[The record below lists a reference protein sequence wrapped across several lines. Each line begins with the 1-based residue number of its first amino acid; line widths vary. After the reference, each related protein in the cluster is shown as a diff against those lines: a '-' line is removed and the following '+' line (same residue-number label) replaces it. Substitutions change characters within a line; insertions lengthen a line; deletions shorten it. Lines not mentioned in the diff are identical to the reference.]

1 MKRIS
6 ILIIAI
12 IIISCTSQDLSKF
25 CGTWVRDVA
34 DTELGINGIEC
45 ISIHEDSSVVI
56 VNKMT
61 MIYADSILKSEFNFT
76 TSISGLWQYSE
87 DNIDVSL
94 DIETY
99 KFAVDSTKTS
109 VTAIGEGNVISDEAV
124 KHLLNDLSAALSDF
138 YKCVYV
144 ESPQISIK
152 DVLLLS
158 NGRLMGNYG
167 ESSILWHQ
175 VYSHN

>member
-12 IIISCTSQDLSKF
+12 ILISCTSQGLSEF

-34 DTELGINGIEC
+34 DSELGIDGIEC

-61 MIYADSILKSEFNFT
+61 MIYVDSVLKSEVNFT
-76 TSISGLWQYSE
+76 TSIGGLWQYSE
-87 DNIDVSL
+87 DNIDINLNVK
-94 DIETY
+94 TY
-99 KFAVDSTKTS
+99 KFTIDSTKTS
-109 VTAIGEGNVISDEAV
+109 VTAVGKGNVISDEAA
-124 KHLLNDLSAALSDF
+124 KHLLADLSVALSDF

-144 ESPQISIK
+144 ESPQLSIN
-152 DVLLLS
+152 DVSLLRD
-158 NGRLMGNYG
+158 GRLMGNYG
-167 ESSILWHQ
+167 ESSILWHK